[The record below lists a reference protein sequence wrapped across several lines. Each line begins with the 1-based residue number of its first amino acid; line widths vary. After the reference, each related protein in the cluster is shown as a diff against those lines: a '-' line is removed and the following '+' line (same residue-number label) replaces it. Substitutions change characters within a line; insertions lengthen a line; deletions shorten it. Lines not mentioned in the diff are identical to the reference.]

1 MMNVLLMKLGTRFL
15 WLVDV
20 AELEGESLG
29 MKVQLD
35 KVVGIAEVAS
45 MPRAEADC
53 RGKLMSLLKMV
64 VCPRT
69 KVWLSEG
76 LVDADGST

>member
-1 MMNVLLMKLGTRFL
+1 MMKVLLMKLGTRFL

-35 KVVGIAEVAS
+35 KVVGIAEVVS
-45 MPRAEADC
+45 MP
-53 RGKLMSLLKMV
+53 
-64 VCPRT
+64 
-69 KVWLSEG
+69 
-76 LVDADGST
+76 